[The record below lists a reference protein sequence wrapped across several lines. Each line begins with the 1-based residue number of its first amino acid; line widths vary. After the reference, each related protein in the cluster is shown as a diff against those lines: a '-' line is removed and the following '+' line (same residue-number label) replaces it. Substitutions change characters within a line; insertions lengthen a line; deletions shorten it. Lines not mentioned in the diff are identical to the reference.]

1 MNFKCPTCSESFTS
15 RSASCEDWR
24 IPERSFGCPH
34 CATFYS
40 VETAKSDWGDSSI
53 FCALSIVAVIE
64 FVDTPLAG
72 TVATPLVF
80 GVGSFLYFYFKW
92 KNRKQASWQLI
103 PIGK

>member
-1 MNFKCPTCSESFTS
+1 
-15 RSASCEDWR
+15 
-24 IPERSFGCPH
+24 
-34 CATFYS
+34 
-40 VETAKSDWGDSSI
+40 
-53 FCALSIVAVIE
+53 LSIVAVIE
-64 FVDTPLAG
+64 FFDTPLAG